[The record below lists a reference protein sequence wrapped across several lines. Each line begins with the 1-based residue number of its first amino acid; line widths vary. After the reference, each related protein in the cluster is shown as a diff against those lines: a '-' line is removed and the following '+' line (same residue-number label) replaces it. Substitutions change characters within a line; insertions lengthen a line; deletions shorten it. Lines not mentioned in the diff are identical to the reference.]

1 MSETVRMWTEIV
13 FDILYLAT
21 IWTLVVIMSYKLP
34 RLSRMRFR
42 LASIFRT
49 AFFFLVLGDT
59 GLLGSR
65 IIAYAAG
72 GLAYSPAF
80 LGGSIHLA
88 GLGNLST
95 SITVTIFYLCFL
107 ELWRRRYDRPFTV
120 WYYVLI
126 SAAVVRFM
134 VMMLPQNQWHIH
146 IAPVGWGIFRNIFLT
161 IQGLGVALLM
171 WYDGRRTRDRL
182 FLTFSALIF
191 VSFLCMW
198 PVVPFYPRFPLIGM
212 MMIPKTVAYMAIA
225 FIGYTSLFKHY
236 TAEDDDVR

>member
-13 FDILYLAT
+13 FDLFYLST
-21 IWTLVVIMSYKLP
+21 IWTLVGIMSYKLP
-34 RLSRMRFR
+34 RIPRNRLRFAGVF
-42 LASIFRT
+42 LA

-72 GLAYSPAF
+72 GLDYSPAF

-107 ELWRRRYDRPFTV
+107 ELWRRRYDHPFTV
-120 WYYVLI
+120 WYYVLAA
-126 SAAVVRFM
+126 AAVVRFV
-134 VMMLPQNQWHIH
+134 VMMPPQNQWQFH
-146 IAPVGWGIFRNIFLT
+146 IAPVGWGILRNIFLT
-161 IQGLGVALLM
+161 IQGLGVAFLILR
-171 WYDGRRTRDRL
+171 DARRAQDRL
-182 FLTFSALIF
+182 FATFSALIF
-191 VSFLCMW
+191 VSFLCML

-225 FIGYTSLFKHY
+225 FIGYKHFFRDY
-236 TAEDDDVR
+236 KSG

>member
-13 FDILYLAT
+13 FDVFYLAT
-21 IWTLVVIMSYKLP
+21 IWTLVGIMFYKLRTLP
-34 RLSRMRFR
+34 QNRLR
-42 LASIFRT
+42 LASVFLA
-49 AFFFLVLGDT
+49 AFFFLVLGDS

-65 IIAYAAG
+65 IVAYAAG
-72 GLAYSPAF
+72 GLDYRPAF
-80 LGGSIHLA
+80 LGGSVHLA

-107 ELWRRRYDRPFTV
+107 ELWRRRYNHPFTG
-120 WYYVLI
+120 WYYVLAA
-126 SAAVVRFM
+126 AAVVRFI
-134 VMMLPQNQWHIH
+134 VMMPPQNQWQFH

-161 IQGLGVALLM
+161 IQGLGVAFLILR
-171 WYDGRRTRDRL
+171 DARRAQDRL
-182 FLTFSALIF
+182 FVTFSVLIF

-225 FIGYTSLFKHY
+225 FIGYNYLFQADK
-236 TAEDDDVR
+236 AEGLT

>member
-13 FDILYLAT
+13 FDVFYLAT
-21 IWTLVVIMSYKLP
+21 IWTLVGVMSYKLSG
-34 RLSRMRFR
+34 LSRSMFR
-42 LASIFRT
+42 LAQVFRA

-72 GLAYSPAF
+72 GLEYSPAF

-107 ELWRRRYDRPFTV
+107 ELWRRRYDRPFTL
-120 WYYVLI
+120 WYYVLV
-126 SAAVVRFM
+126 SAAVVRFI
-134 VMMLPQNQWHIH
+134 VMLFPQNHWEFH
-146 IAPVGWGIFRNIFLT
+146 IAPVGYGIFRNIFLT
-161 IQGLGVALLM
+161 IQGLGVAFLIL
-171 WYDGRRTRDRL
+171 YDARRTNDRL
-182 FLTFSALIF
+182 FLTFSILIF
-191 VSFLCMW
+191 VSFFCMW

-225 FIGYTSLFKHY
+225 FIGHKYFFADHQAGGAGST
-236 TAEDDDVR
+236 

>member
-13 FDILYLAT
+13 FDLFYLST
-21 IWTLVVIMSYKLP
+21 IWTLVAIMSYQLPVLP
-34 RLSRMRFR
+34 RNMFR
-42 LASIFRT
+42 LAHVFRT

-72 GLAYSPAF
+72 GLEYSPAF

-107 ELWRRRYDRPFTV
+107 ELWRRRYSRPFTF

-126 SAAVVRFM
+126 TAAVVRYM
-134 VMMLPQNQWHIH
+134 VMLFPQNQWQIH

-161 IQGLGVALLM
+161 IQGLGVAFLIL
-171 WYDGRRTRDRL
+171 YDARRTHDRL
-182 FLTFSALIF
+182 FITFSTLIF
-191 VSFLCMW
+191 VSFFCMW
-198 PVVPFYPRFPLIGM
+198 PVIPFYPRFPLIGM

-225 FIGYTSLFKHY
+225 FIGYKYFFRDQGTG
-236 TAEDDDVR
+236 AAGAI

>member
-13 FDILYLAT
+13 FDVFYLAT
-21 IWTLVVIMSYKLP
+21 IWTLVGIMSYQLRRLP
-34 RLSRMRFR
+34 QNRVH
-42 LASIFRT
+42 LASVFLA

-72 GLAYSPAF
+72 GLDYSPAF

-107 ELWRRRYDRPFTV
+107 ELWRRRYNHPFTV
-120 WYYVLI
+120 WYYVLAA
-126 SAAVVRFM
+126 AAVVRFI
-134 VMMLPQNQWHIH
+134 VMMPPQNQWQFH

-161 IQGLGVALLM
+161 IQGLGVAFLILH
-171 WYDGRRTRDRL
+171 DARRKQDRL
-182 FLTFSALIF
+182 FVTFSTLIF

-198 PVVPFYPRFPLIGM
+198 PVIPFYPRFPLIGM

-225 FIGYTSLFKHY
+225 FIGYKYFFQDDAAG
-236 TAEDDDVR
+236 AERSA

>member
-13 FDILYLAT
+13 FDVFYLAT
-21 IWTLVVIMSYKLP
+21 IWALVGIMFYQLRTLP
-34 RLSRMRFR
+34 QNRLR
-42 LASIFRT
+42 LAIVFLA

-72 GLAYSPAF
+72 GLDYSPAF
-80 LGGSIHLA
+80 LGGWVHLA

-95 SITVTIFYLCFL
+95 SVTVTIFYLCFL
-107 ELWRRRYDRPFTV
+107 ELWRRRYNHPFTV
-120 WYYVLI
+120 WYYVLAA
-126 SAAVVRFM
+126 AAVVRFI
-134 VMMLPQNQWHIH
+134 VMMPPQNQWQFH
-146 IAPVGWGIFRNIFLT
+146 IAPVGWGIFRNVFLT
-161 IQGLGVALLM
+161 IQGLGVAFLILH
-171 WYDGRRTRDRL
+171 DARRTHDRL
-182 FLTFSALIF
+182 FFTFSMLIF

-225 FIGYTSLFKHY
+225 FIGYKHFFQ
-236 TAEDDDVR
+236 DDKTGGAGLP

>member
-13 FDILYLAT
+13 FDVFYLAT
-21 IWTLVVIMSYKLP
+21 IWTLVGIMSYKLRTLP
-34 RLSRMRFR
+34 QNMFR
-42 LASIFRT
+42 LAKVIRT

-107 ELWRRRYDRPFTV
+107 ELWRRRYDRPFTL
-120 WYYVLI
+120 WYYVLAA
-126 SAAVVRFM
+126 AAVVRFI
-134 VMMLPQNQWHIH
+134 VMMPPQNQWQFH

-161 IQGLGVALLM
+161 IQGLGVAFLILH
-171 WYDGRRTRDRL
+171 DARRAQDRL
-182 FLTFSALIF
+182 FLTFSILIF

-198 PVVPFYPRFPLIGM
+198 PVIPFYPRFPLIGM

-225 FIGYTSLFKHY
+225 FIGYKHFFQDDKAG
-236 TAEDDDVR
+236 AEALT

>member
-13 FDILYLAT
+13 FDLFYLTT
-21 IWTLVVIMSYKLP
+21 IWTLVVIMACKVPALP
-34 RLSRMRFR
+34 RHRLR
-42 LASIFRT
+42 LAGVFLA

-72 GLAYSPAF
+72 GLDYRPAF

-107 ELWRRRYDRPFTV
+107 ELWRRRYNHPFTV
-120 WYYVLI
+120 WYYVL
-126 SAAVVRFM
+126 AATAVVRFI
-134 VMMLPQNQWHIH
+134 VMMLPQNQWQIH

-161 IQGLGVALLM
+161 IQGLGVAFLILH
-171 WYDGRRTRDRL
+171 DARRAQDRL
-182 FLTFSALIF
+182 FLTFSILIF
-191 VSFLCMW
+191 ISFFCMW
-198 PVVPFYPRFPLIGM
+198 PVVPFYPRFPMIGM

-225 FIGYTSLFKHY
+225 IIGYNHFFKDD
-236 TAEDDDVR
+236 TASAAGST